1 MTPEERMA
9 SWDSLISNLKLEM
22 GNALVATAEDAIGM
36 IKERIQEF
44 GVNAEGKGYQAY
56 TPTYKKKKQIAGK
69 YKGFT
74 DFSFT
79 NRMWTSVSI
88 INSVFGAEESKVT
101 ISAKGSNRDIL
112 GYNVDRFGQ
121 ILDLSKIELG
131 TLDEGYKERL
141 KEVYKNAGL

>member
-1 MTPEERMA
+1 MTPEERIA

-56 TPTYKKKKQIAGK
+56 TPAYKKKKQIAGK

-88 INSVFGAEESKVT
+88 INSVFGVEESKVT

-131 TLDEGYKERL
+131 TLDEGYKERV